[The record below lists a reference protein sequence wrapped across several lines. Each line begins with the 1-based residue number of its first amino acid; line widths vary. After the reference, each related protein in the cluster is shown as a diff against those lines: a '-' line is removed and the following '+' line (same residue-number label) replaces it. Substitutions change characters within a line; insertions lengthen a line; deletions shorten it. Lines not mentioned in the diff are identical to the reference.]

1 MKKIYKNICLGI
13 GALLFL
19 LSITACGQQSIEETL
34 QSQSWDIVNQGE
46 TDTVEFKNE
55 NMILGTG
62 NLKKNYKYN
71 IKENEN
77 SAYLTLQRTSPRDI
91 EIKKQYKVNETDE
104 GFNFEEQKATEEE
117 DIITGDFELI
127 PKD

>member
-1 MKKIYKNICLGI
+1 MKKIYKLVLLGV
-13 GALLFL
+13 GSFLFL
-19 LSITACGQQSIEETL
+19 VSITACSQQSIEETL
-34 QSQSWDIVNQGE
+34 LSQSWDIMNQGE

-55 NMILGTG
+55 DMILGTG
-62 NLKKNYKYN
+62 SLKKSYNYN

-77 SAYLTLQRTSPRDI
+77 SAYLTLQRKSPRDI
-91 EIKKQYKVNETDE
+91 EIKKQYKINETDE
-104 GFNFEEQKATEEE
+104 GFKFEEEKATEEE